1 MHCIFKHFVFCFF
14 NKYESVI
21 IWLICSNCNGFFS
34 LPAYHMDDC
43 EFSGWANTYDHDID
57 YTIPD
62 GRVLRGVV
70 SVHDNGAE

>member
-1 MHCIFKHFVFCFF
+1 MSLSGLF
-14 NKYESVI
+14 
-21 IWLICSNCNGFFS
+21 CSNCNVFCLS

-43 EFSGWANTYDHDID
+43 EFSGWANTYDQNID

-70 SVHDNGAE
+70 SVHSNGAE